1 MRRNKL
7 KVLSSLAILGIAG
20 LGLAACN
27 NNTGSGTTKSPTPTP
42 TENGGGATTTPT
54 PTPVPT
60 TPSQT
65 TTTTP
70 NQSSTANTPAQ
81 KVVKSISIS
90 GGKTLYLVGEEFSFD
105 GVVVTKTYNDET
117 QETATADEVTY
128 KIYSDEDGT
137 KEATSIATAGT
148 YYVYVTCGGKDNYYA
163 ITVQEKQ
170 QTIHELTGFG
180 SLGYNEGSIT
190 ENKEL
195 YNKNNNKINL
205 TADAKSKVEYN
216 KSGEKYDDISFTH
229 RVKFGGQTIKGEQ
242 TLDIAADGTLNTK
255 GAISIRVE
263 HAGTIKLYAKSS
275 GDQKRFI
282 TLTNNS
288 DYTKS
293 ALTTDKKACGCIE
306 FKVEAGTYYLYQ
318 GDVDTN
324 SSLVVGETVAKNGT
338 VYTGGWYLYGIG
350 IEYEVPVSSVT
361 YSEIKVDTSNAKTD
375 FNKGD
380 EFATTGLVV
389 KGLNNYGVWDILDSS
404 DYTITNEDGSAVDT
418 TTVGRKTLKVTAKGH
433 SDTYVIQVINP
444 NATLDKIEVKDHA
457 KEVYKK
463 GEEISLS
470 GLTITTTDSDTLTQD
485 IAYDAEKITYKVLD
499 GETDVTS
506 SFTTLTKGTYKVEL
520 TYASKTT
527 TYDITI
533 LEVKEKV
540 FTPATVT
547 NVSAGTASFN
557 TTGVKYTITYTD
569 GTDKAYDSQTET
581 ITDLVVSWYADA
593 TTETKS
599 DFATLVASAGTIYY
613 TLGYG
618 DDVSARYAVTVE
630 EAGNTY
636 TNEFNAVQYYK
647 DQNYIVSQTIKS
659 ATVVGNIFTLHSDMR
674 IKSDGL
680 SANKVKS
687 AFGDKKNNCIEFDVR
702 NNFTGKLS
710 ITLARD
716 DRYVYLY
723 KVDNGTLTEVGKL
736 CTTGDIENLEAGKYV
751 IFFNEKDQTENIV
764 EPKIT
769 KLTLVETKNAE

>member
-27 NNTGSGTTKSPTPTP
+27 NNTGSGTTPSPTPTP
-42 TENGGGATTTPT
+42 TENGGATTTPT
-54 PTPVPT
+54 PTPAPT

-170 QTIHELTGFG
+170 YKLVTMFDPANNTAG
-180 SLGYNEGSIT
+180 NIT

-195 YNKNNNKINL
+195 YNANGNKVSVLASSSGKVTIEANKYNKIEGYNFTTRL
-205 TADAKSKVEYN
+205 KLNGSALGSGATGLDFDSNGNVTNVIVVVLELEKDADVNIFARSGSSSETRTLAITDGGTYTKKLSCADAM
-216 KSGEKYDDISFTH
+216 EK
-229 RVKFGGQTIKGEQ
+229 QTVSLK
-242 TLDIAADGTLNTK
+242 
-255 GAISIRVE
+255 
-263 HAGTIKLYAKSS
+263 AGKYYVYSESNGINIY
-275 GDQKRFI
+275 G
-282 TLTNNS
+282 
-288 DYTKS
+288 
-293 ALTTDKKACGCIE
+293 IE
-306 FKVEAGTYYLYQ
+306 F
-318 GDVDTN
+318 
-324 SSLVVGETVAKNGT
+324 ET
-338 VYTGGWYLYGIG
+338 
-350 IEYEVPVSSVT
+350 EVPASSVT

-404 DYTITNEDGSAVDT
+404 DYTITNEDGSAVDI

-540 FTPATVT
+540 FTPATLT
-547 NVSAGTASFN
+547 NVSAGTTSFN

-618 DDVSARYAVTVE
+618 DDVSARYAVTVD

-636 TNEFNAVQYYK
+636 TNEFDAVQYYK

>member
-27 NNTGSGTTKSPTPTP
+27 NNTGSGTTPSPTPTP

-170 QTIHELTGFG
+170 YKLVTMFDPANNTAG
-180 SLGYNEGSIT
+180 NIT

-195 YNKNNNKINL
+195 YNANGNKVSVLASSSGKVTIEANKYNKIEGYNFTTRL
-205 TADAKSKVEYN
+205 KLNGSALGSGATGLDFDSNGNVTNVIVVVLELEKDADVNIFARSGSSSETRTLAITDGGTYTKKLSCADAM
-216 KSGEKYDDISFTH
+216 EK
-229 RVKFGGQTIKGEQ
+229 QTVSLK
-242 TLDIAADGTLNTK
+242 
-255 GAISIRVE
+255 
-263 HAGTIKLYAKSS
+263 AGKYYVYSESNGINIY
-275 GDQKRFI
+275 G
-282 TLTNNS
+282 
-288 DYTKS
+288 
-293 ALTTDKKACGCIE
+293 IE
-306 FKVEAGTYYLYQ
+306 F
-318 GDVDTN
+318 
-324 SSLVVGETVAKNGT
+324 ET
-338 VYTGGWYLYGIG
+338 
-350 IEYEVPVSSVT
+350 EVPASSVT

-404 DYTITNEDGSAVDT
+404 DYTITNEDGSAVDI

-540 FTPATVT
+540 FTPATLT

-618 DDVSARYAVTVE
+618 DDVSARYAVTVD

-636 TNEFNAVQYYK
+636 TNEFDAVQYYK

>member
-1 MRRNKL
+1 MKRNKL

-27 NNTGSGTTKSPTPTP
+27 NNTGSGTTPSPTLTP

-70 NQSSTANTPAQ
+70 NQSSTTNTPAQ

-170 QTIHELTGFG
+170 YKLVTMFDPANNTAG
-180 SLGYNEGSIT
+180 NIT

-195 YNKNNNKINL
+195 YNANGNKVSVLASSSGKVTIEANKYNKIEGYNFTTRL
-205 TADAKSKVEYN
+205 KLNGSALGSGATGLDFDSNGNVTNVIVVVLELEKDADVNIFARSGSSSETRTLAITDGGTYTKKLSCADAM
-216 KSGEKYDDISFTH
+216 EK
-229 RVKFGGQTIKGEQ
+229 QTVSLK
-242 TLDIAADGTLNTK
+242 
-255 GAISIRVE
+255 
-263 HAGTIKLYAKSS
+263 AGKYYVYSESS
-275 GDQKRFI
+275 GI
-282 TLTNNS
+282 NI
-288 DYTKS
+288 Y
-293 ALTTDKKACGCIE
+293 GIE
-306 FKVEAGTYYLYQ
+306 F
-318 GDVDTN
+318 
-324 SSLVVGETVAKNGT
+324 ET
-338 VYTGGWYLYGIG
+338 
-350 IEYEVPVSSVT
+350 EVPASSVT

-404 DYTITNEDGSAVDT
+404 DYTITNEDGSAVDI

-540 FTPATVT
+540 FTPATLT

-618 DDVSARYAVTVE
+618 DDVSARYAVTVD

-636 TNEFNAVQYYK
+636 TNEFDAVQYYK

>member
-27 NNTGSGTTKSPTPTP
+27 NNTWSGTTPSPTPTP

-70 NQSSTANTPAQ
+70 NQSSTTNTPAQ

-90 GGKTLYLVGEEFSFD
+90 GGKTLYLVGDEFSFD

-170 QTIHELTGFG
+170 YKLVTMFDPANNTAG
-180 SLGYNEGSIT
+180 NIT

-195 YNKNNNKINL
+195 YNANGNKVSVLASSSGKVTIEANKYNKIEGYNFTTRL
-205 TADAKSKVEYN
+205 KLNGSALGSGATGLDFDSNGNVTNVIVVVLELEKDADVNIFARSGSSSETRTLAITDGGTYTKKLSCADAMEKQTVSLKAGKYYVYSESKGINIY
-216 KSGEKYDDISFTH
+216 G
-229 RVKFGGQTIKGEQ
+229 
-242 TLDIAADGTLNTK
+242 
-255 GAISIRVE
+255 
-263 HAGTIKLYAKSS
+263 
-275 GDQKRFI
+275 
-282 TLTNNS
+282 
-288 DYTKS
+288 
-293 ALTTDKKACGCIE
+293 IE
-306 FKVEAGTYYLYQ
+306 F
-318 GDVDTN
+318 
-324 SSLVVGETVAKNGT
+324 ET
-338 VYTGGWYLYGIG
+338 
-350 IEYEVPVSSVT
+350 EVPASSVT

-404 DYTITNEDGSAVDT
+404 DYTITNEDDSVVDT
-418 TTVGRKTLKVTAKGH
+418 TTVGRKTIKVTAKGH

-444 NATLDKIEVKDHA
+444 NATIESITVKEDA
-457 KEVYKK
+457 KGVYKQ
-463 GEEISLS
+463 GEEISFS
-470 GLTITTTDSDTLTQD
+470 GLVITSTDSDSLTQD

-533 LEVKEKV
+533 LEVKERKFEYV
-540 FTPATVT
+540 DTV
-547 NVSAGTASFN
+547 AEGTTSYQSSLI
-557 TTGVKYTITYTD
+557 VYYTD
-569 GTDKAYDSQTET
+569 GTDADWSKYNET
-581 ITDLVVSWYADA
+581 ILSTVEGYSTKFYSDADCTALIDTATNAFASVGTVYMKLSYQDYSETHKISVISADGHMKYTIDNSQVSSSKLTSLDLIDNELVKITARNDSKSITTSNGINYLKLDAFVNSSGVSKDTGIDIVVKQDIEVIFVLNASGNNKVYTIADA
-593 TTETKS
+593 NGTVISTGKVSKTS
-599 DFATLVASAGTIYY
+599 DAGGKLIDGTVAKVTLKAGTYK
-613 TLGYG
+613 L
-618 DDVSARYAVTVE
+618 YAE
-630 EAGNTY
+630 KGGILFGSIEA
-636 TNEFNAVQYYK
+636 
-647 DQNYIVSQTIKS
+647 
-659 ATVVGNIFTLHSDMR
+659 
-674 IKSDGL
+674 
-680 SANKVKS
+680 
-687 AFGDKKNNCIEFDVR
+687 
-702 NNFTGKLS
+702 
-710 ITLARD
+710 
-716 DRYVYLY
+716 
-723 KVDNGTLTEVGKL
+723 
-736 CTTGDIENLEAGKYV
+736 
-751 IFFNEKDQTENIV
+751 
-764 EPKIT
+764 T
-769 KLTLVETKNAE
+769 KAE

>member
-27 NNTGSGTTKSPTPTP
+27 NNTGSGTTPSPTPTP
-42 TENGGGATTTPT
+42 TENGGATTTPT
-54 PTPVPT
+54 PTPAPT

-170 QTIHELTGFG
+170 YKLVTMFDPANNTAG
-180 SLGYNEGSIT
+180 NIT

-195 YNKNNNKINL
+195 YNANGNKVSVLASSSGKVTIEANKYNKIEGYNFTTRL
-205 TADAKSKVEYN
+205 KLNGSALGSGATGLDFDSNGNVTNVIVVVLELEKDADVNIFARSGSSSETRTLAITDGGTYTKKLSCADAMEKQTVSLKAGKYYVYSESKGINIY
-216 KSGEKYDDISFTH
+216 G
-229 RVKFGGQTIKGEQ
+229 
-242 TLDIAADGTLNTK
+242 
-255 GAISIRVE
+255 
-263 HAGTIKLYAKSS
+263 
-275 GDQKRFI
+275 
-282 TLTNNS
+282 
-288 DYTKS
+288 
-293 ALTTDKKACGCIE
+293 IE
-306 FKVEAGTYYLYQ
+306 F
-318 GDVDTN
+318 
-324 SSLVVGETVAKNGT
+324 ET
-338 VYTGGWYLYGIG
+338 
-350 IEYEVPVSSVT
+350 EVPASSVT

-404 DYTITNEDGSAVDT
+404 DYTITNEDGSAVDI
-418 TTVGRKTLKVTAKGH
+418 TTVGRKILKVTAKGH

-540 FTPATVT
+540 FTPATLT

-618 DDVSARYAVTVE
+618 DDVSARYAVTVD

-636 TNEFNAVQYYK
+636 TNEFDAVQYYK

>member
-27 NNTGSGTTKSPTPTP
+27 NNTGSGTTPSPTPTP
-42 TENGGGATTTPT
+42 TENGGATTTPT
-54 PTPVPT
+54 PTPAPT

-170 QTIHELTGFG
+170 YKLVTMFDPANNTVG
-180 SLGYNEGSIT
+180 NIT

-195 YNKNNNKINL
+195 YNANGNKVSVLASSSGKVTIEANKYNKIEGYNFTTRL
-205 TADAKSKVEYN
+205 KLNGSALGSGATGLDFDSNGNVTNVIVVVLELEKDADVNIFARSGSSSETRTLAITDGGTYTKKLSCADAMEKQTVSLKAGKYYVYSESKGINIY
-216 KSGEKYDDISFTH
+216 G
-229 RVKFGGQTIKGEQ
+229 
-242 TLDIAADGTLNTK
+242 
-255 GAISIRVE
+255 
-263 HAGTIKLYAKSS
+263 
-275 GDQKRFI
+275 
-282 TLTNNS
+282 
-288 DYTKS
+288 
-293 ALTTDKKACGCIE
+293 IE
-306 FKVEAGTYYLYQ
+306 F
-318 GDVDTN
+318 
-324 SSLVVGETVAKNGT
+324 ET
-338 VYTGGWYLYGIG
+338 
-350 IEYEVPVSSVT
+350 EVPASSVT

-404 DYTITNEDGSAVDT
+404 DYTITNEDGSAVDI

-540 FTPATVT
+540 FTPATLT

-618 DDVSARYAVTVE
+618 DDVSARYAVTVD

-636 TNEFNAVQYYK
+636 TNEFDAVQYYK

>member
-7 KVLSSLAILGIAG
+7 KVLNSLAILGIAG

-27 NNTGSGTTKSPTPTP
+27 NNTGSGTTPSPTPTP
-42 TENGGGATTTPT
+42 TENGGATTTPT
-54 PTPVPT
+54 PTPAPT

-170 QTIHELTGFG
+170 YKLVTMFDPANNTAG
-180 SLGYNEGSIT
+180 NIT

-195 YNKNNNKINL
+195 YNANGNKVSVLASSSGKVTIEANKYNKIEGYNFTTRL
-205 TADAKSKVEYN
+205 KLNGSALGSGATGLDFDSNGNVTNVIVVVLELEKDADVNIFARSGSSSETRTLAITDGGTYTKKLSCADAMEKQTVSLKAGKYYVYSESKGINIY
-216 KSGEKYDDISFTH
+216 G
-229 RVKFGGQTIKGEQ
+229 
-242 TLDIAADGTLNTK
+242 
-255 GAISIRVE
+255 
-263 HAGTIKLYAKSS
+263 
-275 GDQKRFI
+275 
-282 TLTNNS
+282 
-288 DYTKS
+288 
-293 ALTTDKKACGCIE
+293 IE
-306 FKVEAGTYYLYQ
+306 F
-318 GDVDTN
+318 
-324 SSLVVGETVAKNGT
+324 ET
-338 VYTGGWYLYGIG
+338 
-350 IEYEVPVSSVT
+350 EVPASSVT

-404 DYTITNEDGSAVDT
+404 DYTITNEDGSAVDI

-540 FTPATVT
+540 FTPATLT

-618 DDVSARYAVTVE
+618 DDVSARYAVTVD

-636 TNEFNAVQYYK
+636 TNEFDAVQYYK

>member
-27 NNTGSGTTKSPTPTP
+27 NNTGSGTTPSPTPTP

-170 QTIHELTGFG
+170 YKLVTMFDPANNTAG
-180 SLGYNEGSIT
+180 NIT

-195 YNKNNNKINL
+195 YNANGNKVSVLASSSGIVTIEANKYNKIEGYNFTTRL
-205 TADAKSKVEYN
+205 KLNGSALGSGATGLDFDSNGNVTNVIVVVLELGKDADVNIFARSGSSSETRTLAITDGGTYTKKLSCADAMEKQTVSLKAGKYYVYSESKGINIY
-216 KSGEKYDDISFTH
+216 G
-229 RVKFGGQTIKGEQ
+229 
-242 TLDIAADGTLNTK
+242 
-255 GAISIRVE
+255 
-263 HAGTIKLYAKSS
+263 
-275 GDQKRFI
+275 
-282 TLTNNS
+282 
-288 DYTKS
+288 
-293 ALTTDKKACGCIE
+293 IE
-306 FKVEAGTYYLYQ
+306 F
-318 GDVDTN
+318 
-324 SSLVVGETVAKNGT
+324 ET
-338 VYTGGWYLYGIG
+338 
-350 IEYEVPVSSVT
+350 EVPASSVT

-404 DYTITNEDGSAVDT
+404 DYTITNEDGSAVDI

-540 FTPATVT
+540 FTPATLT

-618 DDVSARYAVTVE
+618 DDVSARYAVTVD

-636 TNEFNAVQYYK
+636 TNEFDAVQYYK

>member
-7 KVLSSLAILGIAG
+7 KVLSSLAILGIVG

-27 NNTGSGTTKSPTPTP
+27 NNTGSGTTPSPTPTP
-42 TENGGGATTTPT
+42 TENGGATTTPT
-54 PTPVPT
+54 PTPAPT

-170 QTIHELTGFG
+170 YKLVTMFDPANNTAG
-180 SLGYNEGSIT
+180 NIT

-195 YNKNNNKINL
+195 YNANGNKVSVLASSSGKVTIEANKYNKIEGYNFTTRL
-205 TADAKSKVEYN
+205 KLNGSALGSGATGLDFDSNGNVTNVIVVVLELEKDADVNIFARSGSSSETRTLAITDGGTYTKKLSCADAMEKQTVSLKAGKYYVYSESKGINIY
-216 KSGEKYDDISFTH
+216 G
-229 RVKFGGQTIKGEQ
+229 
-242 TLDIAADGTLNTK
+242 
-255 GAISIRVE
+255 
-263 HAGTIKLYAKSS
+263 
-275 GDQKRFI
+275 
-282 TLTNNS
+282 
-288 DYTKS
+288 
-293 ALTTDKKACGCIE
+293 IE
-306 FKVEAGTYYLYQ
+306 F
-318 GDVDTN
+318 
-324 SSLVVGETVAKNGT
+324 ET
-338 VYTGGWYLYGIG
+338 
-350 IEYEVPVSSVT
+350 EVPASSVT

-404 DYTITNEDGSAVDT
+404 DYTITNEDGSAVDI

-540 FTPATVT
+540 FTPATLT

-618 DDVSARYAVTVE
+618 DDVSARYAVTVD

-636 TNEFNAVQYYK
+636 TNEFDAVQYYK

>member
-27 NNTGSGTTKSPTPTP
+27 NNTGSGTTPSPTPTP
-42 TENGGGATTTPT
+42 I
-54 PTPVPT
+54 PT

-170 QTIHELTGFG
+170 YKLVTMFDPANNTAGD
-180 SLGYNEGSIT
+180 IT

-195 YNKNNNKINL
+195 YNANGNKVSVLASSSGKVTIEANKYNKIEGYNFTTRL
-205 TADAKSKVEYN
+205 KLNGSALGSGATGLDFDSNGNVTNVIVVVLELEKDADVNIFARSGSSSETRTLAITDGGTYTKKLSCADAMEKQTVSLKAGKYYVYSESKGINIY
-216 KSGEKYDDISFTH
+216 G
-229 RVKFGGQTIKGEQ
+229 
-242 TLDIAADGTLNTK
+242 
-255 GAISIRVE
+255 
-263 HAGTIKLYAKSS
+263 
-275 GDQKRFI
+275 
-282 TLTNNS
+282 
-288 DYTKS
+288 
-293 ALTTDKKACGCIE
+293 IE
-306 FKVEAGTYYLYQ
+306 F
-318 GDVDTN
+318 
-324 SSLVVGETVAKNGT
+324 ET
-338 VYTGGWYLYGIG
+338 
-350 IEYEVPVSSVT
+350 EVPASSVT

-404 DYTITNEDGSAVDT
+404 DYTITNEDGSAVDI

-540 FTPATVT
+540 FTPATLT

-618 DDVSARYAVTVE
+618 DDVSARYAVTVD

-636 TNEFNAVQYYK
+636 TNEFDAVQYYK

>member
-27 NNTGSGTTKSPTPTP
+27 NNTGSGTTPSPTPTP

-70 NQSSTANTPAQ
+70 NQSSTTNTPAQ

-90 GGKTLYLVGEEFSFD
+90 GGKTLYLVGDEFSFD

-170 QTIHELTGFG
+170 YKLVTMFDPANNTAG
-180 SLGYNEGSIT
+180 NIT

-195 YNKNNNKINL
+195 YNANGNKVSVLASSSGKVTIEANKYNKIEGYNFTTRL
-205 TADAKSKVEYN
+205 KLNGSALGSGATGLDFDSNGNVTNVIVVVLELEKDADVNIFARSGSSSETRTLAITDGGTYTKKLSCADAMEKQTVSLKAGKYYVYSESKGINIY
-216 KSGEKYDDISFTH
+216 G
-229 RVKFGGQTIKGEQ
+229 
-242 TLDIAADGTLNTK
+242 
-255 GAISIRVE
+255 
-263 HAGTIKLYAKSS
+263 
-275 GDQKRFI
+275 
-282 TLTNNS
+282 
-288 DYTKS
+288 
-293 ALTTDKKACGCIE
+293 IE
-306 FKVEAGTYYLYQ
+306 F
-318 GDVDTN
+318 
-324 SSLVVGETVAKNGT
+324 ET
-338 VYTGGWYLYGIG
+338 
-350 IEYEVPVSSVT
+350 EVPASSVT

-404 DYTITNEDGSAVDT
+404 DYTITNEDDSVVDT

-444 NATLDKIEVKDHA
+444 NATIESITVKEDA
-457 KEVYKK
+457 KGVYKQ
-463 GEEISLS
+463 GEEISFS
-470 GLTITTTDSDTLTQD
+470 GLVITSTDSDSLTQD

-533 LEVKEKV
+533 LEVKERKFEYV
-540 FTPATVT
+540 DTV
-547 NVSAGTASFN
+547 AEGTTSYQSSLI
-557 TTGVKYTITYTD
+557 VYYTD
-569 GTDKAYDSQTET
+569 GTDADWSKYNET
-581 ITDLVVSWYADA
+581 ILSTVEGYSTKFYSDADCTALIDTATNAFASVGTVYMKLSYQDYSETHKISVISADGHMKYTIDNSQVSSSKLTSLDLIDNELVKITARNDSKSITTSNGINYLKLDAFVNSSGVSKDTGIDIVVKQDIEVIFVLNASGNNKVYTIADA
-593 TTETKS
+593 NGTVISTGKVSKTS
-599 DFATLVASAGTIYY
+599 DAGGKLIDGTVAKVTLKAGTYK
-613 TLGYG
+613 L
-618 DDVSARYAVTVE
+618 YAE
-630 EAGNTY
+630 KGGILFGSIEA
-636 TNEFNAVQYYK
+636 
-647 DQNYIVSQTIKS
+647 
-659 ATVVGNIFTLHSDMR
+659 
-674 IKSDGL
+674 
-680 SANKVKS
+680 
-687 AFGDKKNNCIEFDVR
+687 
-702 NNFTGKLS
+702 
-710 ITLARD
+710 
-716 DRYVYLY
+716 
-723 KVDNGTLTEVGKL
+723 
-736 CTTGDIENLEAGKYV
+736 
-751 IFFNEKDQTENIV
+751 
-764 EPKIT
+764 T
-769 KLTLVETKNAE
+769 KAE

>member
-27 NNTGSGTTKSPTPTP
+27 NNTGSGTTPSPTPTP
-42 TENGGGATTTPT
+42 A
-54 PTPVPT
+54 PT

-170 QTIHELTGFG
+170 YKLVTMFDPANNTAG
-180 SLGYNEGSIT
+180 NIT

-195 YNKNNNKINL
+195 YNANGNKVSVLASSSGKVTIEANKYNKIEGYNFTTRL
-205 TADAKSKVEYN
+205 KLNGSALGSGATGLDFDSNGNVTNVIVVVLELEKDADVNIFARSGSSSETRTLAITDGGTYTKKLSCADAMEKQTVSLKAGKYYVYSESKGINIY
-216 KSGEKYDDISFTH
+216 G
-229 RVKFGGQTIKGEQ
+229 
-242 TLDIAADGTLNTK
+242 
-255 GAISIRVE
+255 
-263 HAGTIKLYAKSS
+263 
-275 GDQKRFI
+275 
-282 TLTNNS
+282 
-288 DYTKS
+288 
-293 ALTTDKKACGCIE
+293 IE
-306 FKVEAGTYYLYQ
+306 F
-318 GDVDTN
+318 
-324 SSLVVGETVAKNGT
+324 ET
-338 VYTGGWYLYGIG
+338 
-350 IEYEVPVSSVT
+350 EVPASSVT

-404 DYTITNEDGSAVDT
+404 DYTITNEDGSAVDI

-540 FTPATVT
+540 FTPATLT

-618 DDVSARYAVTVE
+618 DDVSARYAVTVD

-636 TNEFNAVQYYK
+636 TNEFDAVQYYK

>member
-27 NNTGSGTTKSPTPTP
+27 NNTGSGTTPSPTPTP
-42 TENGGGATTTPT
+42 TENGGATTTPT
-54 PTPVPT
+54 PTPAPT

-170 QTIHELTGFG
+170 YKLVTMFDPANNTAG
-180 SLGYNEGSIT
+180 NIT

-195 YNKNNNKINL
+195 YNANGNKVSVLASSSGQVTIEANKYNKIEGYNFTTRL
-205 TADAKSKVEYN
+205 KLNGSALGSGATGLDFDSNGNVTNVIVVVLELEKDADVNIFARSGSSSETRTLAITDGGTYTKKLSCADAMEKQTVSLKAGKYYVYSESKGINIY
-216 KSGEKYDDISFTH
+216 G
-229 RVKFGGQTIKGEQ
+229 
-242 TLDIAADGTLNTK
+242 
-255 GAISIRVE
+255 
-263 HAGTIKLYAKSS
+263 
-275 GDQKRFI
+275 
-282 TLTNNS
+282 
-288 DYTKS
+288 
-293 ALTTDKKACGCIE
+293 IE
-306 FKVEAGTYYLYQ
+306 F
-318 GDVDTN
+318 
-324 SSLVVGETVAKNGT
+324 ET
-338 VYTGGWYLYGIG
+338 
-350 IEYEVPVSSVT
+350 EVPASSVT

-404 DYTITNEDGSAVDT
+404 DYTITNEDGSAVDI

-540 FTPATVT
+540 FTPATLT

-618 DDVSARYAVTVE
+618 DDVSARYAVTVD

-636 TNEFNAVQYYK
+636 TNEFDAVQYYK

>member
-1 MRRNKL
+1 MKRNKL

-27 NNTGSGTTKSPTPTP
+27 NNTGSGTTQSPTTTP
-42 TENGGGATTTPT
+42 TENGGGATTPTPT

-60 TPSQT
+60 TPSQS

-70 NQSSTANTPAQ
+70 NQSSTTNTPAQ

-90 GGKTLYLVGEEFSFD
+90 GGKTLYLVGEEFSFV

-170 QTIHELTGFG
+170 YKLVTMFDPANNTAGD
-180 SLGYNEGSIT
+180 IT

-195 YNKNNNKINL
+195 YNANGNKVSVLASSSGKVTIEANKYNKIEGYNFTTRL
-205 TADAKSKVEYN
+205 KLNGSALGSGATGLDFDSNGNVTNVIVVVLELEKDADVNIFARSGSSSETRTLAITDGGTYTKKLSCADAMEKQTVSLKAGKYYVYSESKGINIY
-216 KSGEKYDDISFTH
+216 G
-229 RVKFGGQTIKGEQ
+229 
-242 TLDIAADGTLNTK
+242 
-255 GAISIRVE
+255 
-263 HAGTIKLYAKSS
+263 
-275 GDQKRFI
+275 
-282 TLTNNS
+282 
-288 DYTKS
+288 
-293 ALTTDKKACGCIE
+293 IE
-306 FKVEAGTYYLYQ
+306 F
-318 GDVDTN
+318 
-324 SSLVVGETVAKNGT
+324 ET
-338 VYTGGWYLYGIG
+338 
-350 IEYEVPVSSVT
+350 EVPASSVT

-404 DYTITNEDGSAVDT
+404 DYTITNEDGSAVDI

-540 FTPATVT
+540 FTPATLT

-618 DDVSARYAVTVE
+618 DDVSARYAVTVD

-636 TNEFNAVQYYK
+636 TNEFDAVQYYK